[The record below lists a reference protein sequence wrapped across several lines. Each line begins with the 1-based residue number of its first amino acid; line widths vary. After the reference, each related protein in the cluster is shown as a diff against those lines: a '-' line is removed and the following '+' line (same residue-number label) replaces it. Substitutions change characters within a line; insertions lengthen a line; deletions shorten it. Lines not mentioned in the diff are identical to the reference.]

1 VISVNLQPRSCPLCG
16 STDCSNVIAES
27 NYDQRKL
34 GEFAFASRKTP
45 EFMHFRMVRC
55 STCDLLYATPA
66 PDVGWVRTSYRDAP
80 FDTREESCY
89 AAAAYARHLP
99 EIVAR
104 LPDRRGALDIG
115 TGDGAFLERLLHAGF
130 TRVVGVE
137 PSRAPVEQ
145 AEPRI
150 QRLIRQGFFPNGEFE
165 SDSLSLITCFQ
176 ALEHTDNPSLL
187 MGAAYKLV
195 KPGGAFYAVA
205 HNYRALSARLLK
217 TRSPIYDIE
226 HLQLLSPH
234 SFRLLLERAGF
245 EDVTVRPIRN
255 DYPLSYWVKLLPVR
269 SEVKARF
276 RGGLARLHLGG
287 LCIPLRVGN
296 MMAVGYKPG
305 SGGRNR
311 GLRHP
316 HRDRA

>member
-1 VISVNLQPRSCPLCG
+1 VV
-16 STDCSNVIAES
+16 AES
-27 NYDQRKL
+27 NYDERKL
-34 GEFAFASRKTP
+34 GEFAFASRKIP

-55 STCDLLYATPA
+55 PTCDLLYATPV
-66 PDVGWVRTSYRDAP
+66 PDLGWVRTRYRDAP
-80 FDTREESCY
+80 FDTPEESRY
-89 AAAAYARHLP
+89 AAAAYARQLP
-99 EIVAR
+99 EIVGR
-104 LPDRRGALDIG
+104 LLDRRGALDIG

-130 TRVVGVE
+130 TRVAGVE

-150 QRLIRQGFFPNGEFE
+150 RRLIRRGFFPNGEFE

-176 ALEHTDNPSLL
+176 ALEHTENPSLL
-187 MGAAYKLV
+187 VGAAYKLV

-205 HNYRALSARLLK
+205 HNYRALSARLLR

-234 SFRLLLERAGF
+234 SFRLLLEGAGF

-287 LCIPLRVGN
+287 LCIPLWAGN
-296 MMAVGYKPG
+296 MMAFGYKPG
-305 SGGRNR
+305 SPRTNH
-311 GLRHP
+311 GLRDLS
-316 HRDRA
+316 RDRA